1 MMLTKLVAKYF
12 HIVKNTK
19 ILFLLFGAINTI
31 VGYLNSVIVYYFFKE
46 DFSILTLII
55 FINIFNISFSFLT
68 MKYFVFKSK
77 GKIINE
83 YLRSMLVYSGLFIVN
98 SLAILTFY
106 EIYKINFYLA
116 SFLAT
121 IFGVILSYYGNK
133 KITFKKI

>member
-1 MMLTKLVAKYF
+1 MLTKLVAKYF

>member
-106 EIYKINFYLA
+106 EIYKINFFLA